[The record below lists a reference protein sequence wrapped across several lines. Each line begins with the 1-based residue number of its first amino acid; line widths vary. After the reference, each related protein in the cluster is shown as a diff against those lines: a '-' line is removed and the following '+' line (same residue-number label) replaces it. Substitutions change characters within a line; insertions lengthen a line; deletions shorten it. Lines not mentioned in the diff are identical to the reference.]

1 MNPTISPIRL
11 TQAEDLL
18 RQWIGLDPST
28 LGHAAI
34 SRAVLT
40 RMTKLGVDNAEK
52 YLDDA
57 TDDATERNNLI
68 EEIVVPESWFFRDP
82 QVYAFLKTFACERAS
97 MPGRSP
103 VRILSAPC
111 AAGQEPYSIA
121 MCLLDAGLSPSD
133 MAIDAIEISHVC
145 LGKAGAA
152 EYSANAFRTADL
164 SFRDRWFTRHDGA
177 FALQGAVRRCVRF
190 NWANVLDEALVTE
203 AFASGRAPYDI
214 IFCRNL
220 LIYLTPAARS
230 RVEQAINSMLQPDG
244 VVVVGAAESPILKGD
259 WVPASDTTVFVLRH
273 GGRDKT
279 AQAAQKTR
287 ASIRPGFMN
296 EPSADARSGLT
307 PSVRAPTTTAAE
319 VVVAAPSPKVEPGT
333 AAASDADR
341 EAGNRQNESSSP
353 ITEVIRQ
360 ANALANARQFAA
372 ALNMCETFQEKHPPS
387 SELFLLMGMIH
398 LTTGDVAKAQA
409 NFHKT
414 LYLDPQNEE
423 ALLSLSILSA
433 HGGDK
438 AWADHYRQAAAR
450 VFARKGAQ

>member
-1 MNPTISPIRL
+1 MNSITPIRL

-34 SRAVLT
+34 SRAVLA
-40 RMTKLGVDNAEK
+40 RMTKLGVDNAEM
-52 YLDDA
+52 YLADA
-57 TDDATERNNLI
+57 TVNDAERNNLI

-82 QVYAFLKTFACERAS
+82 QVYSFLKTFASERAAI
-97 MPGRSP
+97 PGRSP

-121 MCLLDAGLSPSD
+121 MCLLDAGMSPDD

-190 NWANVLDEALVTE
+190 NWANVLDEALVTDS
-203 AFASGRAPYDI
+203 FASGRAPYDI

-220 LIYLTPAARS
+220 LIYLTPAARG

-259 WVPASDTTVFVLRH
+259 WVPASDTTVFVLRR
-273 GGRDKT
+273 GGRDTT
-279 AQAAQKTR
+279 AQSAAKTR
-287 ASIRPGFMN
+287 TPPRPGRLS
-296 EPSADARSGLT
+296 EPSADARPGFPPPMRALATT
-307 PSVRAPTTTAAE
+307 PADGAATVPQPT
-319 VVVAAPSPKVEPGT
+319 VESGT
-333 AAASDADR
+333 AEASEADR
-341 EAGNRQNESSSP
+341 GAGGTPEESSSP
-353 ITEVIRQ
+353 VSKVIRQ
-360 ANALANARQFAA
+360 ANALANAREFAA
-372 ALNMCETFQEKHPPS
+372 ALSMCETFQTQQHPS

-398 LTTGDVAKAQA
+398 LSTGDVASAQA

-433 HGGDK
+433 HSGDT

>member
-1 MNPTISPIRL
+1 MNPITPIQL

-40 RMTKLGVDNAEK
+40 RMTKLGVDNAET
-52 YLDDA
+52 YLADA
-57 TDDATERNNLI
+57 TSDATERNNLI

-82 QVYAFLKTFACERAS
+82 QVYAFLKTFASERAA

-121 MCLLDAGLSPSD
+121 MCLLDAGMSPND

-164 SFRDRWFTRHDGA
+164 SFRDRWFSRHDGS
-177 FALQGAVRRCVRF
+177 FALQGSVRRCVRF
-190 NWANVLDEALVTE
+190 SWANVLDESLVTD

-230 RVEQAINSMLQPDG
+230 KVEQSINTMLQPDG
-244 VVVVGAAESPILKGD
+244 VVVVGAAETPILKGD

-273 GGRDKT
+273 GGRDTT
-279 AQAAQKTR
+279 AQSAQKTR
-287 ASIRPGFMN
+287 TALRPGFLN
-296 EPSADARSGLT
+296 EPSADARPAFS
-307 PSVRAPTTTAAE
+307 PPVHAPKMTAAE
-319 VVVAAPSPKVEPGT
+319 AVMTPPQPTLEPDTAVASE
-333 AAASDADR
+333 AAR
-341 EAGNRQNESSSP
+341 EAGDAKDESSHP
-353 ITEVIRQ
+353 VIELIRQ
-360 ANALANARQFAA
+360 ANALANARQFTA
-372 ALNMCETFQEKHPPS
+372 ALTMCETYQNQQPPS

-398 LTTGDVAKAQA
+398 LSTGDVAKAA
-409 NFHKT
+409 TNFHKT

-433 HGGDK
+433 HGGDT

>member
-1 MNPTISPIRL
+1 MNPITPIQL
-11 TQAEDLL
+11 TEAEDLL

-40 RMTKLGVDNAEK
+40 RMTKLGVDNAET
-52 YLDDA
+52 YLADA
-57 TDDATERNNLI
+57 TANAAERNNLI

-82 QVYAFLKTFACERAS
+82 QVYAFLKNFASERAA

-121 MCLLDAGLSPSD
+121 MCLLDAGMSPSD

-164 SFRDRWFTRHDGA
+164 SFRDRWFTRHDGG
-177 FALQGAVRRCVRF
+177 FALQGSVRRCVRF
-190 NWANVLDEALVTE
+190 NWANVLDESLVTD

-230 RVEQAINSMLQPDG
+230 RVEQAINTMLQPDG

-259 WVPASDTTVFVLRH
+259 WVPASDNTVFVLRH
-273 GGRDKT
+273 GGRDTT
-279 AQAAQKTR
+279 AHPAQKTR
-287 ASIRPGFMN
+287 PLLRPGLLN
-296 EPSADARSGLT
+296 EPSPDARHGVL
-307 PSVRAPTTTAAE
+307 PPARAPTTRTATA
-319 VVVAAPSPKVEPGT
+319 VVAAPQPAVEPDS
-333 AAASDADR
+333 AVPSDATLEPGPEQDER
-341 EAGNRQNESSSP
+341 PSP
-353 ITEVIRQ
+353 VTDVIRQ

-372 ALNMCETFQEKHPPS
+372 ALTMCETYQNRNPPS

-398 LTTGDVAKAQA
+398 LSAGDVAKAQA

-433 HGGDK
+433 HGGDM

>member
-1 MNPTISPIRL
+1 MNSITPIRL

-34 SRAVLT
+34 SRAVLA
-40 RMTKLGVDNAEK
+40 RMTKLGVDNAET
-52 YLDDA
+52 YLADA
-57 TDDATERNNLI
+57 TANDAERNNLI
-68 EEIVVPESWFFRDP
+68 EEVVVPESWFFRDP
-82 QVYAFLKTFACERAS
+82 QVYSFLKTFASERAAI
-97 MPGRSP
+97 PGRSP

-121 MCLLDAGLSPSD
+121 MCLLDAGMSPDD

-190 NWANVLDEALVTE
+190 NWANVLDESLVTDS
-203 AFASGRAPYDI
+203 FASGRAPYDI

-220 LIYLTPAARS
+220 LIYLTPAARGK
-230 RVEQAINSMLQPDG
+230 VEQAINSMLQPDG

-273 GGRDKT
+273 GGRDT
-279 AQAAQKTR
+279 TSPSAAKTR
-287 ASIRPGFMN
+287 TPLRPGWLS
-296 EPSADARSGLT
+296 EPSADARLGFPPPMRALATT
-307 PSVRAPTTTAAE
+307 PADGAATVPQPT
-319 VVVAAPSPKVEPGT
+319 VEPGT
-333 AAASDADR
+333 AVPSEATK
-341 EAGNRQNESSSP
+341 EAGGTQDESSSP
-353 ITEVIRQ
+353 VTEVIRQ
-360 ANALANARQFAA
+360 ANALANAREFAA
-372 ALNMCETFQEKHPPS
+372 ALTMCETFQTQQPPS

-398 LTTGDVAKAQA
+398 LSTGDVANAQA

-433 HGGDK
+433 HSGDT

>member
-1 MNPTISPIRL
+1 MNSITHIQL
-11 TQAEDLL
+11 TEAEDLL

-40 RMTKLGVDNAEK
+40 RMTKLGVDNAEM
-52 YLDDA
+52 YLADATADDA
-57 TDDATERNNLI
+57 ERNNLI

-82 QVYAFLKTFACERAS
+82 QVYAFLKTFASERAA
-97 MPGRSP
+97 MPGRGP

-121 MCLLDAGLSPSD
+121 MCLLDAGMSPSD

-177 FALQGAVRRCVRF
+177 FALQGSVRRCVRF
-190 NWANVLDEALVTE
+190 NWANVLDESLVTD

-230 RVEQAINSMLQPDG
+230 RVEHAINTMLQPDG

-273 GGRDKT
+273 GGRDTT
-279 AQAAQKTR
+279 AHPATKIRTPL
-287 ASIRPGFMN
+287 RPGLLN
-296 EPSADARSGLT
+296 EPSTDARPGIS
-307 PSVRAPTTTAAE
+307 PPARALTTTAATA
-319 VVVAAPSPKVEPGT
+319 VVTAPQPAVESGTALPSDATTDAGGTQDESPSP
-333 AAASDADR
+333 A
-341 EAGNRQNESSSP
+341 
-353 ITEVIRQ
+353 TEVIRQ

-372 ALNMCETFQEKHPPS
+372 ALTMCETYQNRHPPS

-398 LTTGDVAKAQA
+398 LSAGDVAKAQA

-433 HGGDK
+433 HGGDT